1 MRKQQANPAMAR
13 DDLLPEDYALDQT
26 ISEAATWLTSRQQ
39 GDGALGCSNWGRCDD
54 PSEYILLN
62 HYLGDIRDDL
72 ERQIAKYIR
81 HSEDMADGRCITT
94 ATSI

>member
-1 MRKQQANPAMAR
+1 MTSSPKITRSTRRYPRRRPGSHPGNKADGHWVFELEADA
-13 DDLLPEDYALDQT
+13 T
-26 ISEAATWLTSRQQ
+26 I
-39 GDGALGCSNWGRCDD
+39 

-81 HSEDMADGRCITT
+81 RTQGDMADGRCI
-94 ATSI
+94 